1 MLSFSSS
8 LWMFRAL
15 HHDLVNLY
23 WISVSQLPRYAPF
36 VLSISLSCL
45 NSWFI
50 IAFVARAGCTSWV
63 WTTYPSGAPELTP
76 GVKWDSLCPIFS
88 FLRSILWIVVYPFVP
103 FCLVI
108 VCLSFNLWIPITLLV
123 PSSSSLTV
131 YDGCYKWSRHW
142 LPFRSSRIHRNS
154 LQLLSE
160 FRLPRSLYL
169 LLVST

>member
-1 MLSFSSS
+1 MDKSYCSVHRVECF
-8 LWMFRAL
+8 AL
-15 HHDLVNLY
+15 AIMTWLIFTEFLCHNYHG
-23 WISVSQLPRYAPF
+23 YAPF
-36 VLSISLSCL
+36 VLSTSLSFL

-63 WTTYPSGAPELTP
+63 WTTYPFGAPELTA

-108 VCLSFNLWIPITLLV
+108 V

-142 LPFRSSRIHRNS
+142 LSFRSSWIHLNS

-169 LLVST
+169 LLVSSGST

>member
-50 IAFVARAGCTSWV
+50 IAFVARAGCTSCV
-63 WTTYPSGAPELTP
+63 WTTYTSGAPELTT
-76 GVKWDSLCPIFS
+76 GVKWDSPCPIFS

-103 FCLVI
+103 FPLDI
-108 VCLSFNLWIPITLLV
+108 VLYVFWFTDSDN
-123 PSSSSLTV
+123 
-131 YDGCYKWSRHW
+131 
-142 LPFRSSRIHRNS
+142 PFGT
-154 LQLLSE
+154 
-160 FRLPRSLYL
+160 FKL
-169 LLVST
+169 LLWYFFVFLLDFTIVPTLWYFLFFC